1 MVKAYLLFVL
11 VAMTAIVVASRWLP
25 IWAATVVIPVSFL
38 FFVWLGFA
46 LVKRG
51 VRALYAQSLEEQSI
65 VMRGAT
71 VTVHAVEA
79 CGQPA
84 EFEETDAEAAD
95 GEEPDRWVRIEMTVR
110 PDEASVAQSREQVEE
125 GGGRWMATGFSL
137 MEPGVVLDPKR
148 EGVLKMFSMPCGR
161 AVKAECVDG
170 SPVPTPEH
178 EELTLTGPARVRVV
192 FRVPSE
198 LPEKVAV
205 RYHHVELAEVSLPT
219 NV

>member
-1 MVKAYLLFVL
+1 MVRAYLIFVL
-11 VAMTAIVVASRWLP
+11 LAMTGVIVASRWLP
-25 IWAATVVIPVSFL
+25 IWAAAVVIPVSFL
-38 FFVWLGFA
+38 FFMWLGFS

-71 VTVHAVEA
+71 VTIHAVEA
-79 CGQPA
+79 CEAPA
-84 EFEETDAEAAD
+84 GFEETDAEPTE

-110 PDEASVAQSREQVEE
+110 PDEASVAQSREKVEE
-125 GGGRWMATGFSL
+125 CGGRWMATGFSL

-148 EGVLKMFSMPCGR
+148 QGVLKLFSLPCGQ
-161 AVKAECVDG
+161 AVHAERVDG
-170 SPVPTPEH
+170 GDVGEGEDEGLVLS
-178 EELTLTGPARVRVV
+178 GAARVSVTFQVPPEVRGRVV
-192 FRVPSE
+192 
-198 LPEKVAV
+198 V